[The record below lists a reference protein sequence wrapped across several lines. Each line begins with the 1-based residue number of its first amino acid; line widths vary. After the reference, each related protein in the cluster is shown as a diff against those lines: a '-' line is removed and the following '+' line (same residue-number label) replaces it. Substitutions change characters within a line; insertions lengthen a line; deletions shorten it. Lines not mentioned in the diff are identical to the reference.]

1 MSSDVEVRSTSTPE
15 VSYVIQDWF
24 DRESKHQCP
33 EVIVALPK
41 MLNQGLDI
49 RPFAASQLSL
59 LASELAAET
68 SQNSLLLSTY
78 SPRTL
83 SRAGLAIT
91 NLTLSSQ
98 RTGFGGKTILELQQD
113 SAVGGDTINENGI
126 RVGDIVRVGQQPKGG
141 EKKTE
146 RKSIESTGT
155 EGVVVR
161 VGQSI
166 IQVALD
172 KEGEDGDGLN
182 GRLWV

>member
-1 MSSDVEVRSTSTPE
+1 MPVR
-15 VSYVIQDWF
+15 
-24 DRESKHQCP
+24 
-33 EVIVALPK
+33 
-41 MLNQGLDI
+41 GLDI
-49 RPFAASQLSL
+49 GLFAASQLSL

-98 RTGFGGKTILELQQD
+98 RTGLGGKTILELGQD
-113 SAVGGDTINENGI
+113 TAVGGDTLNENGI
-126 RVGDIVRVGQQPKGG
+126 RVGDIVRVGQQLKGG
-141 EKKTE
+141 EKKSE
-146 RKSIESTGT
+146 RKNIENNGS
-155 EGVVVR
+155 EAVVVR
-161 VGQSI
+161 VGQRT

-172 KEGEDGDGLN
+172 KEGDNGDGLS

>member
-1 MSSDVEVRSTSTPE
+1 MPIDKSQYWLST
-15 VSYVIQDWF
+15 
-24 DRESKHQCP
+24 
-33 EVIVALPK
+33 LPK
-41 MLNQGLDI
+41 QPYFTRQISSVMPPARLDI
-49 RPFAASQLSL
+49 PSFATNQLSL

-68 SQNSLLLSTY
+68 SQSALLLSTH

-98 RTGFGGKTILELQQD
+98 RTGLGGKTVLELEQD
-113 SAVGGDTINENGI
+113 SAVGGEELGEHGI

-141 EKKTE
+141 EKKAE
-146 RKSIESTGT
+146 KKSIEDKGL

-161 VGQSI
+161 VGQRVV
-166 IQVALD
+166 QVALD
-172 KEGEDGDGLN
+172 KEGDEGEGVG